1 MDPHN
6 AAAAYTEEEGGAG
19 SMGAGGAQNGWGQEF
34 HLGHVSAEGL
44 TVSDIQGERK
54 FSLRTGWPPKEEAGG
69 LGTQAKPGET
79 GRATGEA
86 RKEHQGQKKGV
97 LGASR
102 RKSSEGRVTCD
113 EAQADPW
120 MQRHGGH

>member
-44 TVSDIQGERK
+44 TVVR
-54 FSLRTGWPPKEEAGG
+54 
-69 LGTQAKPGET
+69 
-79 GRATGEA
+79 
-86 RKEHQGQKKGV
+86 H
-97 LGASR
+97 SR
-102 RKSSEGRVTCD
+102 RKEIQSSDWMATERRGRR
-113 EAQADPW
+113 P
-120 MQRHGGH
+120 GHPS